1 MAVVVEA
8 LAFAGAFFNWYN
20 TSRKVPVTLRGLV
33 RFLFFCVIIVLVL
46 RIAFIGR
53 RRPFCGRF
61 FILQKNKISLSKALT
76 IYSICTIMYIESE
89 RGIAMTNAQTKATK
103 KWNKNNREHRNY
115 LSKRS
120 SARSFIRN
128 HATMNDLNELEE
140 IIKEK
145 KEELEMI
152 TEKQLQKAL
161 EDNFE
166 NFKDDM
172 AFEEYADMLDF
183 WVDKDGDILVEER
196 GMEPVDG
203 VKKVGYVDNGE
214 VYVY

>member
-1 MAVVVEA
+1 MD
-8 LAFAGAFFNWYN
+8 
-20 TSRKVPVTLRGLV
+20 
-33 RFLFFCVIIVLVL
+33 
-46 RIAFIGR
+46 
-53 RRPFCGRF
+53 
-61 FILQKNKISLSKALT
+61 
-76 IYSICTIMYIESE
+76 
-89 RGIAMTNAQTKATK
+89 AQTKATK
-103 KWNKNNREHRNY
+103 KWNENNREHRNY

-145 KEELEMI
+145 KEALEMI
-152 TEKQLQKAL
+152 TEKQLLKAL
-161 EDNFE
+161 EENFE

-172 AFEEYADMLDF
+172 SFEEYADMLDF

-196 GMEPVDG
+196 GMEPVEG

>member
-1 MAVVVEA
+1 MD
-8 LAFAGAFFNWYN
+8 
-20 TSRKVPVTLRGLV
+20 
-33 RFLFFCVIIVLVL
+33 
-46 RIAFIGR
+46 
-53 RRPFCGRF
+53 
-61 FILQKNKISLSKALT
+61 
-76 IYSICTIMYIESE
+76 
-89 RGIAMTNAQTKATK
+89 AQTKATK
-103 KWNKNNREHRNY
+103 KWNEQNREHRNY

-128 HATMNDLNELEE
+128 HATVDDLNELESL
-140 IIKEK
+140 IKEK
-145 KEELEMI
+145 KKEVSKMI
-152 TEKQLQKAL
+152 NEKQLQKAL

-172 AFEEYADMLDF
+172 TFEEYADMLDF

-196 GMEPVDG
+196 GMEPVEG